1 MKGLIILSI
10 VLLTL
15 SAPNRIT
22 FDDIGIG
29 SITIEP
35 LSTFQ
40 FSTTIKVNISGR
52 IIINLAIHGFGNLQ
66 ITIKFDDTSINLSP
80 NSNKSI
86 TMDTNGTLRF
96 ELRAVNYGLSEAKIF
111 GNSTITISKAIQEG
125 SVEISAIPFLLS
137 IILPLIVLYVYEKKK
152 KLQLSGEDVAEVI
165 II

>member
-1 MKGLIILSI
+1 MRGLIILSI

-15 SAPNRIT
+15 GAPNRIT

-29 SITIEP
+29 SVTIEP

-40 FSTTIKVNISGR
+40 FSTIIKVNISGR

-66 ITIKFDDTSINLSP
+66 IAIKFDDTSISLSP

-125 SVEISAIPFLLS
+125 SVEISVIPFLLS

-152 KLQLSGEDVAEVI
+152 KLQLSSEDVAEVI